1 MTLKSVASSLDS
13 VRPGGT
19 RNARGSLKGGGLR
32 GVRILAGSLLGGVPA
47 ALNFDGPMLG
57 LSKFCGRLRMLLL
70 QGTHTLDTWRTAWR
84 RRQEMVLLLGACR
97 ISTPNRTE
105 SARAEVR
112 RVYLRRTPKVG
123 APELFTTGRGTTSVN
138 HTRAVVVGGG
148 CRARAIRFI

>member
-19 RNARGSLKGGGLR
+19 RNVRGRLKGGGLR

-57 LSKFCGRLRMLLL
+57 LSKFCVRLCLLLL
-70 QGTHTLDTWRTAWR
+70 QGILATWRTAWR

-97 ISTPNRTE
+97 ISIPNRTE

-123 APELFTTGRGTTSVN
+123 APELFTTGRGITSVN
-138 HTRAVVVGGG
+138 NSSAAVVGGG
-148 CRARAIRFI
+148 CRARANRFK